1 MPNGT
6 GIILNLIMKNTKLS
20 KYWDALQ
27 SSYWFLPSLILIAA
41 IALALT
47 TLYFDRRGNS
57 GITNLWWLY
66 TDGPDGARS
75 VLSAIAGSM
84 VTVAGT
90 AFSITIVALQ
100 LAASNFGPRLL
111 RNFMQ
116 DIGNQIVLGT
126 FIGTFIYC
134 LLILRTIRGEDYS
147 PFVPQ
152 MSVTVGV
159 VLAVFSTGVLI
170 YFIHHASTII
180 QVSQVIAN
188 VSDELDRAIDRIFP
202 ERVGQ
207 RSQDLSP
214 QIGAIPQP
222 FEQRAACIRATQQG
236 YLQAIDDE
244 ELMDLACRA
253 DVVVC
258 LKTRPGKYVI
268 PGSPLLLVYP
278 QEFVSP
284 KLEKKLNK
292 VFIFGKDRTEQQ
304 DIAFPIE
311 QLVEIALR
319 AISPAVNDPFTA
331 IRCIDRLSAG
341 LSRLAQRTFPSPYRY
356 DDRQTLR
363 VIAESTTFEY
373 LVDRAFHQIRQY
385 AQSDT
390 AVTIRLLEAIALI
403 ATYAETEKQRAV
415 LRHHAEMIRRG
426 SQAGLSEVCDLKDVE
441 QRYQQVMAALDSNAT
456 ELELRRL

>member
-1 MPNGT
+1 
-6 GIILNLIMKNTKLS
+6 MKNTKLS

-41 IALALT
+41 ILLAFT
-47 TLYFDRRGNS
+47 MLYLDRTDKP

-66 TDGPDGARS
+66 TGGPDGARS

-84 VTVAGT
+84 ITVAGT

-111 RNFMQ
+111 RNFMH

-134 LLILRTIRGEDYS
+134 LLILRTIRGENYS

-159 VLAVFSTGVLI
+159 ALAVISTGVLI

-188 VSDELDRAIDRIFP
+188 VSEDLDRAIDRLYP
-202 ERVGQ
+202 ERIG
-207 RSQDLSP
+207 QDL
-214 QIGAIPQP
+214 QRQVGEIPRQ
-222 FEQRAACIRATQQG
+222 FEKQSAPIKATQQG

-244 ELMDLACRA
+244 ALLKIACQA
-253 DVVVC
+253 DVLLC
-258 LKTRPGKYVI
+258 MKTRPGKYVVLNN
-268 PGSPLLLVYP
+268 PLLLVYP
-278 QEFVSP
+278 HTHISP
-284 KLEKKLNK
+284 NLTGQINK
-292 VFIFGKDRTEQQ
+292 AFIFGKDRTEQQ

-319 AISPAVNDPFTA
+319 AVSPAVNDPFTA
-331 IRCIDRLSAG
+331 IRCIDRLGAG
-341 LSRLAQRTFPSPYRY
+341 LSRLAERQFPSAYRY
-356 DDRQTLR
+356 DNNHKLR
-363 VIAESTTFEY
+363 VIAEPVAFEQ
-373 LVDRAFHQIRQY
+373 LVDTAFNQIRHY
-385 AQSDT
+385 GKSDVV
-390 AVTIRLLEAIALI
+390 VTLCLLQAIAQI
-403 ATYAETEKQRAV
+403 ASQTHRPRDRLV
-415 LRHHAEMIRRG
+415 LEQQAEMILQG
-426 SQAGLSEVCDLKDVE
+426 SREGLSQQRDQQMVE
-441 QRYQQVMAALDSNAT
+441 NLYRQVAET
-456 ELELRRL
+456 WRT